1 MYKYK
6 MNKQCVEIENIY
18 GMIKLYRLYENTT
31 ENNKR
36 IRRKNMKNMKQWI
49 ALVLALVLCLGTMAA
64 CAAAPAP
71 TTPTETEAPVET
83 TAPAET
89 TAPVEEEM
97 VFTEAPF
104 LTAAGTYGKVEDRL
118 PVADDVMIESVDAA
132 GNALE
137 IGVYGGELK
146 RSAGGGN
153 WDAGKPIEEGL
164 FRFNT
169 SGTVEPNVA
178 KGYDVSDDY
187 TVYTIYLR
195 EGMKWSDGE
204 PFTAE
209 DCVWFYNAVCLNKV
223 DGKGVRSCHKDA
235 NGDPAVVEKVDDTT
249 FTVTFGTPK
258 YDFVEALTVDL
269 KWHYAPKHVFEKM
282 VDLVIESKG
291 MEDGDAK
298 TAKEA
303 EALAAAQEICG
314 VEFSDIGKAGK
325 EMLYYFWNYPG
336 IPTLNPFVLSTEE
349 GKNSIKGEYYE
360 FVRNPYY
367 WKVDAKGQ
375 QLPYMDKI
383 VYTTVQNETQT
394 LMLLLDGTVDYQTIA
409 VQDAPTVLDAETT
422 SGTKINLYQWA
433 PTYWG
438 SGEYQLHLNLGI
450 ADEQKNALFN
460 NPDFRQ
466 ALSIAVDRVEM
477 AATLTNNWNE
487 PGQAAPQEGAL
498 GYSEEWANQWT
509 EYDPAKAQT
518 LLESA
523 GLTKGSDGFYAFA
536 DGTKFELNIVSVADS
551 GAGTTYEFLKKYF
564 NAVGIHCNFN
574 DYDRSVVDNDLM
586 AGSIEC
592 MLFPVTPIGDISI
605 ALKPNS
611 MIPGSATN
619 VAWYGTM
626 NEETAT
632 GDLKTLIDLKQKLD
646 ETGDPDARAQIV
658 NDMMALHQKNQWT
671 IGYIAEAPAIHA
683 VNARIHNFPDG
694 LVWSDIYRDMGI
706 AHCQCWFIQE

>member
-1 MYKYK
+1 

-336 IPTLNPFVLSTEE
+336 IPTLNPFVLSNEA
-349 GKNSIKGEYYE
+349 GKNSVKGEYYE

-409 VQDAPTVLDAETT
+409 VQDAPTVLDAEST

-564 NAVGIHCNFN
+564 NAVGIYCNFN

-632 GDLKTLIDLKQKLD
+632 GDLKALIDLKQKLD

>member
-1 MYKYK
+1 

-118 PVADDVMIESVDAA
+118 PVADDVMIESMDAA

-195 EGMKWSDGE
+195 EGMKWSDGD

-314 VEFSDIGKAGK
+314 VEFSDVGKAGK

-336 IPTLNPFVLSTEE
+336 IPTLNPFVLSNEA

-518 LLESA
+518 LLESV

>member
-1 MYKYK
+1 

-336 IPTLNPFVLSTEE
+336 IPTLNPFVLSNEE

-564 NAVGIHCNFN
+564 NAVGINCNFN

>member
-1 MYKYK
+1 

-71 TTPTETEAPVET
+71 TTPTETVAPVET

-169 SGTVEPNVA
+169 SGAVEPNVA

-336 IPTLNPFVLSTEE
+336 IPTLNPFVLSNEA

>member
-1 MYKYK
+1 

-336 IPTLNPFVLSTEE
+336 IPTLNPFVLSNEA

-394 LMLLLDGTVDYQTIA
+394 LMLLLDGTVDYQTID
-409 VQDAPTVLDAETT
+409 VKDAPTVLDAETT

-438 SGEYQLHLNLGI
+438 SGAYQLHLNLGI

-564 NAVGIHCNFN
+564 NAVGINCNFN

-632 GDLKTLIDLKQKLD
+632 GDLKALIDLKQKLD

>member
-1 MYKYK
+1 

-71 TTPTETEAPVET
+71 TTPTETVAPVET

-169 SGTVEPNVA
+169 SGAVEPNVA

-314 VEFSDIGKAGK
+314 VEFSDVGKAGK

-336 IPTLNPFVLSTEE
+336 IPTLNPFVLSNEA

>member
-314 VEFSDIGKAGK
+314 VEFSDVGKAGK

-518 LLESA
+518 LLESV

>member
-1 MYKYK
+1 

-18 GMIKLYRLYENTT
+18 GMIRLYRLYENTT

-336 IPTLNPFVLSTEE
+336 IPTLNPFVLSNEA
-349 GKNSIKGEYYE
+349 GKNSVKGEYYE

-394 LMLLLDGTVDYQTIA
+394 LMLLLDGTVDYQTID
-409 VQDAPTVLDAETT
+409 VKDAPTVLDAETT

-438 SGEYQLHLNLGI
+438 SGAYQLHLNLGI

-564 NAVGIHCNFN
+564 NAVGINCNFN

-658 NDMMALHQKNQWT
+658 SDMMALHQKNQWT

>member
-1 MYKYK
+1 
-6 MNKQCVEIENIY
+6 
-18 GMIKLYRLYENTT
+18 
-31 ENNKR
+31 
-36 IRRKNMKNMKQWI
+36 MKNMKQWI
-49 ALVLALVLCLGTMAA
+49 ALVVALVLCLGTMTA
-64 CAAAPAP
+64 CAGAPAP
-71 TTPTETEAPVET
+71 TPTQTEAPT
-83 TAPAET
+83 ET
-89 TAPVEEEM
+89 TAPVEVEM
-97 VFTEAPF
+97 AGFSEAPF

-118 PVADDVMIESVDAA
+118 PVADDVMVESVDAA

-146 RSAGGGN
+146 RSSSGGN

-169 SGTVEPNVA
+169 TGTVEPNVA
-178 KGYDVSDDY
+178 KGYDVNDDY

-209 DCVWFYNAVCLNKV
+209 DCVWFYNAICLNKV

-269 KWHYAPKHVFEKM
+269 KWHYAPKHIFEKM

-325 EMLYYFWNYPG
+325 ELLYYFWNYPG
-336 IPTLNPFVLSTEE
+336 VPTLNPFVLSTEA

-383 VYTTVQNETQT
+383 TYTTVQDDAQAT
-394 LMLLLDGTVDYQTIA
+394 MLLLDGTIDYKTIA
-409 VQDAPTVLDAETT
+409 VQDAPTVQEAENT

-438 SGEYQLHLNLGI
+438 SGAYQLHLNLGI
-450 ADEQKNALFN
+450 ADAAKNALFN

-477 AATLTNNWNE
+477 AATLTDNWNE

-498 GYSEEWANQWT
+498 GYSEEWAAQWT
-509 EYDPAKAQT
+509 EYDPAKAET
-518 LLESA
+518 LLQSA
-523 GLTKGSDGFYAFA
+523 GLVKGADGFYAFV

-564 NAVGIHCNFN
+564 NAVGINCNFN
-574 DYDRSVVDNDLM
+574 DYDRSVVDNDLL
-586 AGSIEC
+586 AGTIEC

-611 MIPGSATN
+611 MIPGCATN
-619 VAWYGTM
+619 VAWYGIM
-626 NEETAT
+626 DEETAT
-632 GDLKTLIDLKQKLD
+632 GDLKALIDLKQKLD
-646 ETGDPDARAQIV
+646 ETGDPDDRAEIV
-658 NDMMALHQKNQWT
+658 DQMMQLHQKNQWT

>member
-336 IPTLNPFVLSTEE
+336 IPTLNPFVLSNEE

-438 SGEYQLHLNLGI
+438 SGAYQLHLNLGI

-564 NAVGIHCNFN
+564 NAVGINCNFN

-632 GDLKTLIDLKQKLD
+632 GDLKALIDLKQKLD

>member
-336 IPTLNPFVLSTEE
+336 IPTLNPFVLSNEA

-438 SGEYQLHLNLGI
+438 SGAYQLHLNLGI

-564 NAVGIHCNFN
+564 NDVGIKCNFN

-611 MIPGSATN
+611 MIPGCATN

-632 GDLKTLIDLKQKLD
+632 GDLKALIDLKQKLD